1 MYLGLKR
8 GEGDRKGQKEVST
21 SCSWI
26 GKARRVPGDVKQDC
40 PRENPAH
47 HTSPGHVCSPD
58 SLQATPQD
66 LHDPVAQETATGAGA
81 IMPKSYLEKSK
92 QPLKA
97 KQAKQ

>member
-8 GEGDRKGQKEVST
+8 GVGDRKAQKEVNAP
-21 SCSWI
+21 CSWI

-47 HTSPGHVCSPD
+47 CTSPGHVCSPD

-66 LHDPVAQETATGAGA
+66 LHDPVALETGTGAGA
-81 IMPKSYLEKSK
+81 IMPKSDLEKST

-97 KQAKQ
+97 KQAEK